1 MGIIKGLS
9 FLSGRIGYKP
19 IPKTACTSIKRAFYE
34 LEENREFSIEN
45 VGCDVHQYYEDQFVD
60 KEGDR
65 WFIDNG
71 SMDTSASPASW
82 NADEYG
88 DRSYNWEYR

>member
-1 MGIIKGLS
+1 MAPFGFIVDG
-9 FLSGRIGYKP
+9 
-19 IPKTACTSIKRAFYE
+19 T
-34 LEENREFSIEN
+34 
-45 VGCDVHQYYEDQFVD
+45 DEDQFVD
-60 KEGDR
+60 SEGDR